1 MDSSHWRIS
10 PSSYISTLTGFDLV
24 VLIILVHELVLYMQ
38 AQMFTS
44 KFAPLFF
51 VSSILLV
58 LILQIYEI
66 VEQKERGTIGLLT
79 LTGLQYANFLVSW

>member
-1 MDSSHWRIS
+1 
-10 PSSYISTLTGFDLV
+10 
-24 VLIILVHELVLYMQ
+24 MQ

-79 LTGLQYANFLVSW
+79 LTGLQYANFLVFL

>member
-1 MDSSHWRIS
+1 
-10 PSSYISTLTGFDLV
+10 
-24 VLIILVHELVLYMQ
+24 
-38 AQMFTS
+38 MFTS

-79 LTGLQYANFLVSW
+79 LSGLRYADYLVFWMEHVIESCGIHTIH

>member
-1 MDSSHWRIS
+1 
-10 PSSYISTLTGFDLV
+10 
-24 VLIILVHELVLYMQ
+24 
-38 AQMFTS
+38 MFTS

-79 LTGLQYANFLVSW
+79 LTGLQYANFLVFSVGTTMVDRQIH